1 MKKTLSPEGTPLFEN
16 IARNQIPEIL
26 ESLSAVQK
34 DYHKNEGILLQ
45 GDSVSDLGILLSGS
59 AHSLKTDIT
68 GKQVIV
74 TLLKPGSYVGVL
86 LAASQERKSPVTVQ
100 ADETS
105 SVLYLPYRKLLTQSS
120 CPGHA
125 RLLYNLLHGIAEMAL
140 VLHDRNDCLIK
151 PTIRDKVLTTFPRR
165 PKRQAPVP
173 SASLLTGLLWLNT

>member
-1 MKKTLSPEGTPLFEN
+1 M
-16 IARNQIPEIL
+16 
-26 ESLSAVQK
+26 QK

-125 RLLYNLLHGIAEMAL
+125 VSFITFCTESRKWLSYYTIATI
-140 VLHDRNDCLIK
+140 VL
-151 PTIRDKVLTTFPRR
+151 
-165 PKRQAPVP
+165 
-173 SASLLTGLLWLNT
+173 